1 MINIYLFINFNV
13 YKVILVSLKNFL
25 KKNLPDFSLIFFY
38 KILLCIRILF
48 WRVQIIYC
56 PICAKFKKTFYTG
69 LFPWIYLV
77 CSGCL
82 SLSRQRL
89 IVNYLKKNNN
99 LNKKNIIHFAPENSL
114 VKFINQNYKIK
125 KYDKVDLIANE
136 QITHINIENINKNYY
151 HNYDL
156 VICNHVLE
164 HVNFIRAI
172 SNLKKLVKINGEILL
187 TFPIIDSWKKNYI
200 NKKIK
205 NQYDKSLHFQQFDH
219 LQLFGREIEK
229 YLAEKNFICT
239 KYVATGKESVK
250 FGLIQGETLFVL
262 KKIK

>member
-1 MINIYLFINFNV
+1 MT
-13 YKVILVSLKNFL
+13 LKNFL
-25 KKNLPDFSLIFFY
+25 KNNLPSFFLIFFY
-38 KILLCIRILF
+38 KILLCMRILF

-56 PICAKFKKTFYTG
+56 PICTKFKKTFYTG
-69 LFPWIYLV
+69 LFPWIFLV

-89 IVNYLKKNNN
+89 IANYLKENSN
-99 LNKKNIIHFAPENSL
+99 LNKKKIIHFAPEYALS
-114 VKFINQNYKIK
+114 KFINKNYKIK
-125 KYDKVDLIANE
+125 KYDAVDLIPYKQAVRV
-136 QITHINIENINKNYY
+136 NIENINKKY
-151 HNYDL
+151 HDNYDL

-172 SNLKKLVKINGEILL
+172 SNLKKLVKKNGKILL
-187 TFPIIDSWKKNYI
+187 TFPIVDSWEKNYI

-205 NQYDKSLHFQQFDH
+205 QQHDRSLHFQQFDH
-219 LQLFGREIEK
+219 LQLFGREIEN
-229 YLAEKNFICT
+229 YLIDKNFSCN
-239 KYVATGKESVK
+239 KYITTGKESVK

>member
-1 MINIYLFINFNV
+1 M
-13 YKVILVSLKNFL
+13 
-25 KKNLPDFSLIFFY
+25 
-38 KILLCIRILF
+38 RILF

-56 PICAKFKKTFYTG
+56 PICTKFKKTFYTG
-69 LFPWIYLV
+69 LFPRIFLV

-89 IVNYLKKNNN
+89 IANYLKKKSN
-99 LNKKNIIHFAPENSL
+99 LNKKKIIHFAPEYPLS
-114 VKFINQNYKIK
+114 KFINKNYKIK
-125 KYDKVDLIANE
+125 KYDTVDLIPYKQTAFV
-136 QITHINIENINKNYY
+136 NIENINKNYY
-151 HNYDL
+151 DNYDL

-172 SNLKKLVKINGEILL
+172 SNLKKIVKKNGEILL
-187 TFPIIDSWKKNYI
+187 TFPIVDSWKKNYI

-205 NQYDKSLHFQQFDH
+205 QQYDRSLHFQQFDH
-219 LQLFGREIEK
+219 LQLFGREIED
-229 YLAEKNFICT
+229 YLIDKNFSCN
-239 KYVATGKESVK
+239 KYIATAKESVK

>member
-1 MINIYLFINFNV
+1 M
-13 YKVILVSLKNFL
+13 SLKNFL
-25 KKNLPDFSLIFFY
+25 KNNLPDFYLIFLY
-38 KILLCIRILF
+38 KIILCIRVLF

-56 PICAKFKKTFYTG
+56 PICVKSKKTFYAG
-69 LFPWIYLV
+69 LFPLISLV
-77 CSGCL
+77 CVGCL

-89 IVNYLKKNNN
+89 IVNYLKKNSN
-99 LNKKNIIHFAPENSL
+99 LNKKKIIHFAPEQSL
-114 VKFINQNYKIK
+114 IKFINQKYKII
-125 KYDKVDLIANE
+125 KYDKVDLIPNR
-136 QITHINIENINKNYY
+136 QIVHIDIENINKDYH

-164 HVNFIRAI
+164 HVNFIKAI
-172 SNLKKLVKINGEILL
+172 SNLKKLVKKNGEIFL

-205 NQYDKSLHFQQFDH
+205 TSYDRFLHFQQFDH

-229 YLAEKNFICT
+229 YLADRNFSCT
-239 KYVATGKESVK
+239 KYIATGNESVE
-250 FGLIQGETLFVL
+250 FGLIQGETLFIL